1 MRSTPRN
8 AHASATSSDV
18 RLVRSNGRAT
28 GPRNKTTE
36 RTWERYRDNTARHL
50 IGIARDQDHRAQQ
63 YLTEDRGYEG
73 LRPSLGPLI
82 SLVATEPRPL
92 GVLAAELSI
101 SAQACSQLVDVGD
114 RAGFTSRRA
123 DSSDRCSRVVSLTPR
138 GRKLVRDAAHILTVI
153 EADYRARVGDTFF
166 DSICTAL
173 QQLAELIPLPVRSAK
188 VPSSKLASSL
198 GLLPLLSVHVQREL
212 MLATERRGHLGLKMS
227 HAQVLPLIGP
237 DGAQVTTLARI
248 QGVSRQ
254 AISSTARDL
263 ETLGFLARASD
274 ARDGRAVVFKLTSKG
289 ESLIADSVRSL
300 DELDD
305 QLERTLGARRWRGL
319 QTGARTLYASLDLE
333 REVFARTA
341 RANQAR
347 GADQLTRL
355 AQELRRELGAVDADR
370 LANILAN
377 SASQ

>member
-1 MRSTPRN
+1 MPS
-8 AHASATSSDV
+8 ASAAAIGAPATAAAWAVLSV
-18 RLVRSNGRAT
+18 EGWRALVLICALPGWLAFGGLWMLHESPRWLLSQGRAAEAL
-28 GPRNKTTE
+28 RVL
-36 RTWERYRDNTARHL
+36 RA
-50 IGIARDQDHRAQQ
+50 IA
-63 YLTEDRGYEG
+63 
-73 LRPSLGPLI
+73 
-82 SLVATEPRPL
+82 ATN
-92 GVLAAELSI
+92 GGA
-101 SAQACSQLVDVGD
+101 
-114 RAGFTSRRA
+114 F
-123 DSSDRCSRVVSLTPR
+123 
-138 GRKLVRDAAHILTVI
+138 

-166 DSICTAL
+166 DSICEAL
-173 QQLAELIPLPVRSAK
+173 QQLAEFIPLPVRSAK
-188 VPSSKLASSL
+188 VPSAKLVSSL

-305 QLERTLGARRWRGL
+305 KLF
-319 QTGARTLYASLDLE
+319 S
-333 REVFARTA
+333 
-341 RANQAR
+341 N
-347 GADQLTRL
+347 
-355 AQELRRELGAVDADR
+355 
-370 LANILAN
+370 
-377 SASQ
+377 